1 MFGYNVINVIN
12 VDFDNNVLFI
22 WGRYVIIKDN

>member
-22 WGRYVIIKDN
+22 WGRDVMIKDN

>member
-1 MFGYNVINVIN
+1 MFGYNVTNVTN

-22 WGRYVIIKDN
+22 WGRYAITKDN